1 MLLQIQD
8 LVLLPGMD
16 YALRVGRLSEEEL
29 SVLHGKNQ
37 EVVAVPLKRN
47 RDRYEIKAEAFSK
60 WGLP

>member
-29 SVLHGKNQ
+29 SVLHEKSRGCGGS
-37 EVVAVPLKRN
+37 V
-47 RDRYEIKAEAFSK
+47 KAQP
-60 WGLP
+60 GQI